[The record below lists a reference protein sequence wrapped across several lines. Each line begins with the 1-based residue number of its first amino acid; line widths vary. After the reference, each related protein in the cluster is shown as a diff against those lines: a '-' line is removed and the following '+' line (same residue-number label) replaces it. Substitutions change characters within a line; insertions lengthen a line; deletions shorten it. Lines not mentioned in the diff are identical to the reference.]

1 MEGLQDKYNNSPKE
15 ENKWQKETDLEPIR
29 SDIWQIGIP
38 EREKKVNRKE
48 EMIKKKPQYNS
59 TFQNKRTRISNFNG
73 LTCGVPNYKERKKT
87 SMAHYQEILD
97 VRW

>member
-29 SDIWQIGIP
+29 SNIWQIGIP

-48 EMIKKKPQYNS
+48 EMIKKKHNTIVLSRIKEHVFPILMGSPVEYP
-59 TFQNKRTRISNFNG
+59 TTKKEKRPLWHII
-73 LTCGVPNYKERKKT
+73 KKF
-87 SMAHYQEILD
+87 
-97 VRW
+97 